1 MTDEIK
7 KIWWKSKTLWVN
19 VIAMVALIA
28 QSQTGFAFAV
38 EEQAAIIVVLNLI
51 LRAITKTGLEL

>member
-1 MTDEIK
+1 MTDEVK
-7 KIWWKSKTLWVN
+7 KVWWKSKTLWVN
-19 VIAMVALIA
+19 VIAMVAMIV
-28 QSQTGFAFAV
+28 QSQYGFLIAV